1 MKYCSSVVIDGSLHT
16 LHVTETLSENGTR
29 KFSTLFT
36 NLPIRHNIRNKTLP
50 IFELGCLLDQSK
62 NSHNNKHAV
71 AGYTTKIA
79 KFRKDPMVHKREYL
93 CHMKI

>member
-1 MKYCSSVVIDGSLHT
+1 MGQGNSLRY
-16 LHVTETLSENGTR
+16 LQIY
-29 KFSTLFT
+29 T